1 MRSEIHFTHMDRSPA
16 VEDYT
21 TERVDAI
28 VEEYLGSRTE
38 VHWQAWM
45 VSDKPTEA
53 RGPHVFRCELSVR
66 FAPKRE
72 IFVSKEASDMYEAIN
87 TATQSLT
94 SAIREQT
101 KKELKSKRRSARNS
115 ARIPIHV

>member
-16 VEDYT
+16 VEQYA

-28 VEEYLGSRTE
+28 IEEYLGSRSS

-45 VSDKPTEA
+45 VTDKPTDA

-66 FAPKRE
+66 YAPKRE
-72 IFVSKEASDMYEAIN
+72 IFVRKEAPDMYDAIN
-87 TATQSLT
+87 MATQSLT
-94 SAIREQT
+94 STISEET
-101 KKELKSKRRSARNS
+101 KKERQRKRRTARAALTVN
-115 ARIPIHV
+115 V